1 MIGLSTKRQE
11 CMVLNTGG
19 SFPDFVSNVII
30 ADDMIHTHKEAKNR
44 KIVAAS
50 SGSAPPRY
58 RTVYHHGHLSASSA
72 AAAPASVAAVGFLP
86 TSTLAGRT

>member
-1 MIGLSTKRQE
+1 MISLSTKRQE
-11 CMVLNTGG
+11 CMALNTGG

-30 ADDMIHTHKEAKNR
+30 ADDTIHTHKEAKNR

-72 AAAPASVAAVGFLP
+72 AAPASAAAVGFLP